1 LTIRAGINGVSPPA
15 GGAGRWRAS
24 CSSAGMSG
32 LGPPQVMTAEV
43 PHEHAYGKLNRAREK
58 LP

>member
-1 LTIRAGINGVSPPA
+1 
-15 GGAGRWRAS
+15 
-24 CSSAGMSG
+24 MSG